1 MNKNTG
7 VQKMNKLEIGNIVRI
22 NKYTNF
28 VYYELAEINNDE
40 AKLFFVGLGRQIEYA
55 EHKIVKLKDLIKVQ
69 KNNRYTRFNE
79 ELRELIIE
87 RNYKNKEVQ

>member
-1 MNKNTG
+1 
-7 VQKMNKLEIGNIVRI
+7 MNKLEIGNIVRI
-22 NKYTNF
+22 NKYANF

-69 KNNRYTRFNE
+69 KNNRYTRFNQ

-87 RNYKNKEVQ
+87 RNYKNKEAK

>member
-22 NKYTNF
+22 NKYANF

-55 EHKIVKLKDLIKVQ
+55 EHKIVKLKDLIKVR
-69 KNNRYTRFNE
+69 KNSYYTKWDK
-79 ELRELIIE
+79 ELRELVIE
-87 RNYKNKEVQ
+87 RNYKNKEVK